1 MTSMIIVDLMPGP
14 SGVLDRRNK
23 PLDRRY
29 LIYIFRSSGQPSGAT
44 SGRYYLSSLWD
55 ENPRPSG
62 NMGSGGLS
70 ISLYEAEGP
79 FLVLDGEPPQ
89 LVPTW
94 SSMASRQSCLLS
106 SQEQGPGLLG
116 IRALKG

>member
-1 MTSMIIVDLMPGP
+1 VTSMIILDLMPGP

-29 LIYIFRSSGQPSGAT
+29 LTYIFRSSGWPSGAT
-44 SGRYYLSSLWD
+44 SGHCHLSSLWD
-55 ENPRPSG
+55 ESPRPSR
-62 NMGSGGLS
+62 NMGSSGLS

-79 FLVLDGEPPQ
+79 FLVLAGEAPVSPH
-89 LVPTW
+89 VGFVAP
-94 SSMASRQSCLLS
+94 RQSCLLS